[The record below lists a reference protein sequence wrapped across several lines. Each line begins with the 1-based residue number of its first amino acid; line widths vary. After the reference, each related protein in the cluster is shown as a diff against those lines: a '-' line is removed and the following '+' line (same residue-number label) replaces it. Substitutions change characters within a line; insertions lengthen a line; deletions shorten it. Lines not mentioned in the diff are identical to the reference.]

1 VIDVN
6 RLLERVVGD
15 CQLDAQNKQC
25 RISYT
30 SHSSPACPG
39 NEELLHR
46 AVENIARNAIRYA
59 PSGTDVEIELCVSGR
74 EAAVKVR
81 DFGPGVPEEKLARIF
96 DPFFRV
102 EASRDSTEGGI
113 GLGLAIARRAVN
125 VHGGTLTAENAN
137 PGLLVVMRIPF
148 SPPNAG
154 SELAK
159 TEKEKSK
166 I

>member
-1 VIDVN
+1 
-6 RLLERVVGD
+6 
-15 CQLDAQNKQC
+15 
-25 RISYT
+25 
-30 SHSSPACPG
+30 
-39 NEELLHR
+39 
-46 AVENIARNAIRYA
+46 VENITRNAIRYA
-59 PSGTDVEIELCVSGR
+59 PSGTDVEIELCVSGS

-81 DFGPGVPEEKLARIF
+81 DYGPGVPEEKLSRIF

-137 PGLLVVMRIPF
+137 PGLLVVMRIPL
-148 SPPNAG
+148 STPNVG
-154 SELAK
+154 SGLVK
-159 TEKEKSK
+159 TEMEKSK